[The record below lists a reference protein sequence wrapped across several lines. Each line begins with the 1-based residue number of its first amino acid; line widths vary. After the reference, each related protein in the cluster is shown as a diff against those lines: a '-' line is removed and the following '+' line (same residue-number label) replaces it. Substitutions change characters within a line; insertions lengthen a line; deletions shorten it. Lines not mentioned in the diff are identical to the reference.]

1 MQNAWNAK
9 PPGLHSLTLKIAVA
23 SIGELV
29 TATQNVSFDL
39 PSIFK
44 GHVPSEFPWTQ
55 KIL

>member
-9 PPGLHSLTLKIAVA
+9 SPGLHSLTLKTAVA

-29 TATQNVSFDL
+29 TATQNVPFDL
-39 PSIFK
+39 PSIIK
-44 GHVPSEFPWTQ
+44 GHVPSEFSWTQ